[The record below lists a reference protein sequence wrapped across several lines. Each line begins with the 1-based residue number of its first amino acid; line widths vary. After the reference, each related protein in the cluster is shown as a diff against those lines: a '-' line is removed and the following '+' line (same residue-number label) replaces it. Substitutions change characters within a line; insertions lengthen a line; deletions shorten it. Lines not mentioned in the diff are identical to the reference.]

1 MLEDLIPLLSVGMIF
16 LIPIV
21 AILTKHQQKMA
32 VIFREQQLNNPS
44 LSANNSHEIAQMKE
58 LLAQQ
63 MIAIDNLAQSQRE
76 LALAIRNQNTGRDED
91 LRERVGRTSG

>member
-91 LRERVGRTSG
+91 LRERVGRISG